1 MSMEI
6 DGKICHIFSKGH
18 SGPVLFWGIGTGEQ
32 ESLKRMLKLLEQIS
46 DKKNWMLV
54 AYESRDW
61 NRDFSPWPSSGVWGK
76 GCFSGGGE
84 ETMRWLLSSC
94 IPYVQLHYNAGNY
107 LSERLLGGYSLS
119 GLFSLW
125 AFYSSGQFGGVASC
139 SGSLWYPNWEAFVK
153 GKRIP
158 KDSLVYLSLG
168 KKEEQTKNQA
178 MARVGDIT
186 RRQYEI
192 CRTSNPVGCVLEW
205 NHGGHFQDPEAR
217 MAKGFGWLLNQLE
230 EKV

>member
-1 MSMEI
+1 
-6 DGKICHIFSKGH
+6 
-18 SGPVLFWGIGTGEQ
+18 
-32 ESLKRMLKLLEQIS
+32 
-46 DKKNWMLV
+46 
-54 AYESRDW
+54 
-61 NRDFSPWPSSGVWGK
+61 
-76 GCFSGGGE
+76 
-84 ETMRWLLSSC
+84 MRWLLSSC